1 MRRTR
6 AEEPPATGRHPGPSA
21 APRPPGGPREP
32 FDDAVNGRTDER
44 GSDAEPGYPDS
55 VEPNTA
61 EADLREP
68 GTVDADVA
76 GAVGHILDGVLRERV
91 TAAAGI
97 DDVFARDIAERV
109 MRFTL
114 GGGKRM
120 RSQFLWWGLRACG
133 GGRDP
138 EAAEAALRVAA
149 GLELIQTCAL
159 VHDDVMDDSPLR
171 RGRATV
177 HVELAAQY
185 GRSGRGAA
193 GRTAGGRRPP
203 RHGAAAG
210 PDEPFGRA
218 AAILAGDLA
227 LAWADDTLA
236 ETPLAPDTRRRV
248 RGIWRAMRTEMVAG
262 QYLDLHGQATG
273 SRSMVRAI
281 RTACLK
287 SALYSV
293 ERPIALGAALAGA
306 GDRTTRALCS
316 AGRCAGIAFQLRD
329 DLLGVFGDPERT
341 GKPSGHD
348 IREGKPT
355 YLVAVARA
363 RAEADGDDAALAVL
377 DGALG
382 DPGLSGEDLRR
393 VRTVLT
399 GTGARALTETKID
412 RLVGQSA
419 RHLAGAAVEPA
430 AGRRLRALLSAV
442 AGVGAWPDGA
452 DPGPGRRTPA
462 GAPDGMPVPLLLS
475 AAAEG
480 DRR

>member
-1 MRRTR
+1 M
-6 AEEPPATGRHPGPSA
+6 EP
-21 APRPPGGPREP
+21 
-32 FDDAVNGRTDER
+32 DV
-44 GSDAEPGYPDS
+44 
-55 VEPNTA
+55 
-61 EADLREP
+61 
-68 GTVDADVA
+68 VDADVA
-76 GAVGHILDGVLRERV
+76 TAVGHILDGVLRERV

-114 GGGKRM
+114 GGGKRV

-133 GGRDP
+133 GGRDAGAV
-138 EAAEAALRVAA
+138 ESALRVAA

-171 RGRATV
+171 RGRAAV

-185 GRSGRGAA
+185 GKPA
-193 GRTAGGRRPP
+193 GREPS
-203 RHGAAAG
+203 RHGARGG

-236 ETPLAPDTRRRV
+236 EAPLAPDTRLRV

-306 GDRTTRALCS
+306 GERTTRALCS

-329 DLLGVFGDPERT
+329 DLLGVFGDPEHT

-363 RAEADGDDAALAVL
+363 RAEADGDGAALAVL

-382 DPGLSGEDLRR
+382 DPGLSADGLRR
-393 VRTVLT
+393 VRAVLT
-399 GTGARALTETKID
+399 GTGARALTQTKID
-412 RLVGQSA
+412 RLVAQSA
-419 RHLAGAAVEPA
+419 RHLAGAAVEPV

-442 AGVGAWPDGA
+442 AGA
-452 DPGPGRRTPA
+452 DPGPDRAASGPGHRSAA
-462 GAPDGMPVPLLLS
+462 GAPDGLPVPLLLS

-480 DRR
+480 DR

>member
-1 MRRTR
+1 MET
-6 AEEPPATGRHPGPSA
+6 S
-21 APRPPGGPREP
+21 
-32 FDDAVNGRTDER
+32 
-44 GSDAEPGYPDS
+44 
-55 VEPNTA
+55 TA
-61 EADLREP
+61 DADLMEP

-138 EAAEAALRVAA
+138 EAAESALRVAA

-185 GRSGRGAA
+185 GRHGSARLAA
-193 GRTAGGRRPP
+193 PGPGPSRY
-203 RHGAAAG
+203 GAAAG

-236 ETPLAPDTRRRV
+236 ETPLPPDTRRRV

-293 ERPIALGAALAGA
+293 ERPLALGAALAGA
-306 GDRTTRALCS
+306 GERTTRALCS

-363 RAEADGDDAALAVL
+363 RAEADGDGAALAVL

-382 DPGLSGEDLRR
+382 DPGLSAEDLRR
-393 VRTVLT
+393 VRAVLT
-399 GTGARALTETKID
+399 ATGARALTESKID
-412 RLVGQSA
+412 RLVAQSA
-419 RHLAGAAVEPA
+419 RHLAGAAVEPV

-442 AGVGAWPDGA
+442 AGVGAGPDHA
-452 DPGPGRRTPA
+452 AAAASGRRTAA
-462 GAPDGMPVPLLLS
+462 GPPDGLPVPLLLS
-475 AAAEG
+475 ATAEG